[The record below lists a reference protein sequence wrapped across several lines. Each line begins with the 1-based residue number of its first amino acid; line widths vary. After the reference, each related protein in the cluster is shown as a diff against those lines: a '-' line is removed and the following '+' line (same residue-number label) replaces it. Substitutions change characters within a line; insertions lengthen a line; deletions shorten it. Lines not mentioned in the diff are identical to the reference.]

1 MKMNEIYIYTSYAM
15 IRIEKRNGEITYAYI
30 DVEDV
35 PLLEGYHFSLN
46 SKGYAYDSSKD
57 MLLHRLIMNAKEDE
71 IVDHKNNRNI
81 LDCTKANLRK
91 CTQAENNAN
100 RKCINKLGVKNI
112 RYRFDRNKW
121 YVEFKGRGSKMFDSF
136 YEAFNY
142 RNKKAVELFNDY
154 AYLQDSYELYKTDNE
169 EWAMYLHNNGYHWI
183 DYTDGTYIYILSDQ
197 LKKFVVDNEQ

>member
-1 MKMNEIYIYTSYAM
+1 MNEIYIYTSYAM
-15 IRIEKRNGEITYAYI
+15 IRIEKRTGEVVYAYI

-46 SKGYAYDSSKD
+46 SKGYAYDSRKD

-121 YVEFKGRGSKMFDSF
+121 YVEFKGRGSKMFDDF
-136 YEAFNY
+136 FDALDY
-142 RNKKAVELFNDY
+142 RNKRVVELFGDY
-154 AYLQDSYELYKTDNE
+154 SYQLEFFELYKTNNE
-169 EWAMYLHNNGYHWI
+169 EEVMSLYNNGFHWI
-183 DYTDGTYIYILSDQ
+183 DYSNGTYTYILSDS
-197 LKKFVVDNEQ
+197 LKELLTLED

>member
-1 MKMNEIYIYTSYAM
+1 MNEIFIYTSYAM
-15 IRIEKRNGEITYAYI
+15 IRIEKRTGEVTYAII

-71 IVDHKNNRNI
+71 YYDHIDNNPLN
-81 LDCTKANLRK
+81 DTKSNLRK

-121 YVEFKGRGSKMFDSF
+121 YVEFKGRGGKMFDSF
-136 YEAFNY
+136 YKAYEY

-154 AYLQDSYELYKTDNE
+154 AYLQESYELYKTDNE
-169 EWAMYLHNNGYHWI
+169 EWAMHLHNNGFHWI
-183 DYTDGTYIYILSDQ
+183 DYIDGTYIYILSAQ
-197 LKKFVVDNEQ
+197 LRQFVVDNEQ

>member
-1 MKMNEIYIYTSYAM
+1 MNKIYIYTSYAM
-15 IRIEKRNGEITYAYI
+15 IRIEKRTGEVTYAYI

-46 SKGYAYDSSKD
+46 SRGYAYDSTKGV
-57 MLLHRLIMNAKEDE
+57 LLHRLIMDAKEDE

-81 LDCTKANLRK
+81 LDCTRANLRK

-100 RKCINKLGVKNI
+100 RKSLNKLGVKNI
-112 RYRFDRNKW
+112 RYRFDRQKW
-121 YVEFKGRGSKMFDSF
+121 YAEFKGYGGKMFDSF

-154 AYLQDSYELYKTDNE
+154 AYLQECYELYKTNNE
-169 EWAMYLHNNGYHWI
+169 EEAMYLYQNGFHWI
-183 DYTDGTYIYILSDQ
+183 DYIDGTYIYILSEQ
-197 LKKFVVDNEQ
+197 LKKELTLDQE

>member
-1 MKMNEIYIYTSYAM
+1 MNEIFIYTSYAM
-15 IRIEKRNGEITYAYI
+15 IRIEKRTGEVVYAYI

-71 IVDHKNNRNI
+71 IVDHKNNSNI
-81 LDCTKANLRK
+81 LDCTRANLRK

-121 YVEFKGRGSKMFDSF
+121 YVEFKGRGSKMFDDF
-136 YEAFNY
+136 FDALDY
-142 RNKKAVELFNDY
+142 RNKKAVELFGDY
-154 AYLQDSYELYKTDNE
+154 SYQQECFELYKTNSE
-169 EWAMYLHNNGYHWI
+169 EEVMSLYSRGFHWI
-183 DYTDGTYIYILSDQ
+183 DYIDGTYIYILSDQ
-197 LKKFVVDNEQ
+197 LRQFVVDNEQ